1 MLQKLYGLN
10 VRPCLSTEM
19 TSGFLL
25 NLFKEKVK
33 AMFLCAPAKDFM
45 KDRFDEINK
54 FPGDHIPI
62 PGTYDQ
68 SAGIGGVPKTFF
80 GSIPQFWIEPNSLD
94 IQCPVHILHPE
105 NDELW

>member
-1 MLQKLYGLN
+1 
-10 VRPCLSTEM
+10 M